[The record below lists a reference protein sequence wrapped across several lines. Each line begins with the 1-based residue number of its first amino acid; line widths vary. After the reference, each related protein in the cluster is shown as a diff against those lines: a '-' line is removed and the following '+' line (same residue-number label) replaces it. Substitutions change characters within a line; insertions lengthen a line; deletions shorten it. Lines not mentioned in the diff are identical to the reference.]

1 MKTKRWVEFLVASV
15 AIITLV
21 MMLSSITGAAPQ
33 KDLNNVG
40 YVDVEK
46 LHEELPDFQ
55 NLQAIMQEK
64 ENGFKSFQGYILSQ
78 HRVALKEL
86 QDKVT
91 SEKKGKST
99 EEQAKIEKRY
109 QDDVKNKTDEL
120 NGKLENERKKI
131 VQELNAQKKKADE
144 KTKVIISE
152 VAKDKKISIVFDK
165 NAVLFGGTDITDQ
178 VIKKAQKDAQSET
191 KSTDNTKKK

>member
-40 YVDVEK
+40 YVDIGK

-191 KSTDNTKKK
+191 KSTDNNKKK

>member
-40 YVDVEK
+40 YVDIGK

-64 ENGFKSFQGYILSQ
+64 ERL
-78 HRVALKEL
+78 
-86 QDKVT
+86 
-91 SEKKGKST
+91 
-99 EEQAKIEKRY
+99 
-109 QDDVKNKTDEL
+109 
-120 NGKLENERKKI
+120 
-131 VQELNAQKKKADE
+131 
-144 KTKVIISE
+144 
-152 VAKDKKISIVFDK
+152 
-165 NAVLFGGTDITDQ
+165 
-178 VIKKAQKDAQSET
+178 
-191 KSTDNTKKK
+191 

>member
-1 MKTKRWVEFLVASV
+1 MRNCLIFRICRQLCKRR
-15 AIITLV
+15 
-21 MMLSSITGAAPQ
+21 
-33 KDLNNVG
+33 KG
-40 YVDVEK
+40 Y
-46 LHEELPDFQ
+46 
-55 NLQAIMQEK
+55 N
-64 ENGFKSFQGYILSQ
+64 LSQ

-191 KSTDNTKKK
+191 KSTDNNKKK